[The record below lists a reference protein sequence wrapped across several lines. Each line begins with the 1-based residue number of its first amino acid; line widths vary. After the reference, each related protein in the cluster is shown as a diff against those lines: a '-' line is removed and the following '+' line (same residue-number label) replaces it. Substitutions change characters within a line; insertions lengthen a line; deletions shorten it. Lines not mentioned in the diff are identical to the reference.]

1 MIEALILAAGRSRR
15 LGTPK
20 QLLPFRGAILLQS
33 AVDTAAAAGLDGL
46 VLVLGHQAE
55 TIYHALRLP
64 PRTRVVHNRAYRS
77 GQASS
82 LRAGL
87 TAMPTCTRAAVVM
100 LGDQPTVRA
109 ASVRAV
115 VEAYRRT
122 GGPVVRAR
130 YAGRPAHPVLLARP
144 VWEAALVATGDR
156 GARDILGR
164 VGVRYV
170 DLDGS
175 PPLDV
180 DTWEDYEA
188 VQQLRSEPQPG

>member
-20 QLLPFRGAILLQS
+20 QLLPFGDAVLLQA
-33 AVDTAAAAGLDGL
+33 AVDAAAAAGLAGI
-46 VLVLGHQAE
+46 VLVLGHRAE
-55 TIYHALRLP
+55 AILHELRLP
-64 PRTRVVHNRAYRS
+64 PGTRVVRNRAHRS

-87 TAMPTCTRAAVVM
+87 AAMHRHTRAAVVL

-115 VEAYRRT
+115 AEEFRRT
-122 GGPVVRAR
+122 GAPVVRAR
-130 YAGRPAHPVLLARP
+130 YGGRPAHPVLLARP
-144 VWEAALVATGDR
+144 VWEAASATTGDR
-156 GARDILGR
+156 GARGILGR
-164 VGVRYV
+164 FEVRYV
-170 DLDGS
+170 ELGGS
-175 PPLDV
+175 PPPDV

-188 VQQLRSEPQPG
+188 LRG